1 MFLITYK
8 KLHTHSIAY
17 FPYPRDIRPPLPL
30 W

>member
-8 KLHTHSIAY
+8 NYTHSIAY
-17 FPYPRDIRPPLPL
+17 FPYPPYIRPPLPL